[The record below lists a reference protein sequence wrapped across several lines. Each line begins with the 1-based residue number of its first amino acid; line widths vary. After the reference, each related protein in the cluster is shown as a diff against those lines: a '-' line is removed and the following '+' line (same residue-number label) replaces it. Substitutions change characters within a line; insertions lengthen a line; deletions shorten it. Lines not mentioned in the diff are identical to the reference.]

1 MRIVRTVSMLLL
13 LCALTISSKAQS
25 PTQNYVMSKEV
36 LDVGGTHAIT
46 TVTYY
51 DGLGN
56 PVETATNGLGGTGK
70 YAYTLQEHDALG
82 REKQSWLPGTQKDGC
97 SFVAPSELSSSLI
110 TFHKDR
116 NPYSVNSYDALDR
129 QVSTLGAGE
138 SWHTAKKSVEQRY
151 GSNEANSI
159 KRYQVS
165 GSGSLVEN
173 GYYAANSLSMLEVT
187 DEDGKTKQTFSD
199 LFGNKV
205 LERRDVDNDTYY
217 VYDNIGHLRYVLSP
231 SYQECSDLQ
240 KYGYE
245 YRYDKYGRCVWKR
258 LPGCEYQQMWYD
270 AADNLM
276 FSQDGEQR
284 KKGLY
289 LFYLYDKMKRKVLL
303 GTTTS
308 INASCISALATY
320 EEQVGGLCNSGYTPL
335 GNLGLG
341 NEQLLRA
348 RYYDSHSFLN
358 RQLVKNLTSKSLS
371 AKTVGLQDSFN
382 IGLQT
387 GVVTRNTE
395 GDLLASVFYHDLRG
409 LVVESMLIM
418 PEEVFLRQSTKYS
431 FTRNAVEVK
440 TELSKVDMVKTVT
453 QQYVYNP
460 NNDKVATATLQ
471 VDDVT
476 RAVASYSY
484 DGIGRLVS
492 VKRSDNAGMVNY
504 AYNIRNWL
512 KETKSDRFMQSL
524 YYETDGENPC
534 FNGNISRMQ
543 WQSGKDNVLRGYD
556 FAYDGLNRLE
566 ESTYAEGADMSRN
579 KNRYSENIL
588 SYSANGSIKRL
599 HRYGKKNNGTFGL
612 IDDLTYSYNGNQIKE
627 ISDKAGS
634 LLYDGSFDFKDGA
647 NADVEYFYDANSALV
662 KDLNKGI
669 SNIVYDVLGN
679 LKCITFSN
687 GFKTRYIYDAAGN
700 KLRTTHESAVTNTT
714 DYIGNFVFEDGK
726 LDKYLFDGG
735 YCSFDNNQNPTF
747 HYYEKDHLGSIRMV
761 VNEKGTIEQVNHYY
775 PFGGVYGD
783 LSYNA
788 EIQKSKYI
796 GKEFDHMYGL
806 DWYDHGARMY
816 DAAGLFWDRKDPLFS
831 KYYSLS
837 PYLYCGNNPVLYLDI
852 DGLDW
857 YQENGLYLY
866 SPDVHSGKDLKKG
879 QIYMGSSFTTGKGSN
894 LATYNNDGSVMF
906 ANETQAYNYIWQKAN
921 YKKREVGGFL
931 LQNNKVLVLPD
942 YKNDATTTK
951 LNAYEGYS
959 FQGRI
964 LSNKLGRYTVK
975 AQIHSHQNRFTS
987 AEPSYYVGN
996 TYGDAGLSKNHFSMP
1011 VFVMGHDNVLYLI
1024 RGVKSNHVVEV
1035 YPLNWGQKSLGKLL
1049 KGNIKLSKEIFKLK
1063 PIIK

>member
-1 MRIVRTVSMLLL
+1 MRIIRTVSMLLL

-36 LDVGGTHAIT
+36 LDVGGTRAIT

-647 NADVEYFYDANSALV
+647 NADVEYFYDANGALV

>member
-1 MRIVRTVSMLLL
+1 MKIERTLSIMLF
-13 LCALTISSKAQS
+13 LCALAISVKAQS
-25 PTQNYVMSKEV
+25 PTQNYVLSKDV
-36 LDVGGTHAIT
+36 LDVDGTHAIT

-51 DGLGN
+51 DGLGY

-70 YAYTLQEHDALG
+70 YAYTLLEHDALG

-97 SFVAPSELSSSLI
+97 SFVVPSELSSSLI

-138 SWHTAKKSVEQRY
+138 SWHTAKKSIEQRY

-240 KYGYE
+240 KFGYE

-284 KKGLY
+284 KKGLFV
-289 LFYLYDKMKRKVLL
+289 FYLYDKMKREVLM

-308 INASCISALATY
+308 MNASCTSALATY
-320 EEQVGGLCNSGYTPL
+320 GELSSGLCNSGYTPL
-335 GNLGLG
+335 GNLGLR
-341 NEQLLRA
+341 NEQLLSA
-348 RYYDSHSFLN
+348 KYYDSHSFLN
-358 RQLVKNLTSKSLS
+358 RQMVKKLTSRSLS
-371 AKTVGLQDSFN
+371 AKTSGLQESYN
-382 IGLQT
+382 IGSQT
-387 GVVTRNTE
+387 GIVTRNTD
-395 GDLLASVFYHDLRG
+395 GDLLASVSYHDLRG
-409 LVVESMLIM
+409 LVVESMQIM
-418 PEEVFLRQSTKYS
+418 PDEVVLRQSTKYS
-431 FTRNAVEVK
+431 FTRKPIEVK
-440 TELSKVDMVKTVT
+440 AELTKGDMTKNVT
-453 QQYVYNP
+453 QLYVYNP
-460 NNDKVATATLQ
+460 NNDKIETMTIQ
-471 VDDVT
+471 VGNVT
-476 RAVASYSY
+476 RTVASYSY
-484 DGIGRLVS
+484 DDIGRLVS
-492 VKRSDNAGMVNY
+492 VNRSGNAGSVHY

-512 KETKSDRFMQSL
+512 KETKSDRFKQNL
-524 YYETDGENPC
+524 YYESTKENPC

-556 FAYDGLNRLE
+556 FTYDGLNRLE
-566 ESTYAEGADMSRN
+566 ESTYGEGADMSQS
-579 KNRYSENIL
+579 KNHYSENVL
-588 SYSANGSIKRL
+588 SYSPNGSIERL
-599 HRYGKKNNGTFGL
+599 QRYGKKNNGTFGL
-612 IDDLTYSYNGNQIKE
+612 IDDLTYSYNGNQIKA

-634 LLYDGSFDFKDGA
+634 LLYNGSFDFKDGA
-647 NADVEYFYDANSALV
+647 NADVEYFYDANGALV

-669 SNIVYDVLGN
+669 SNIEYDVLGN

-687 GFKTRYIYDAAGN
+687 GFKTKYIYDAAGN
-700 KLRTTHESAVTNTT
+700 KLRTTHESVVTNTT
-714 DYIGNFVFEDGK
+714 DYIGSFIFEDGK

-735 YCSFDNNQNPTF
+735 YCSFYNSQNPTF
-747 HYYEKDHLGSIRMV
+747 HYYEKDHLGSVRMV
-761 VNEKGTIEQVNHYY
+761 VNENGTIEQVNHYY

-788 EIQKSKYI
+788 ELQRNKYV
-796 GKEFDHMYGL
+796 GKEFDHIHGL
-806 DWYDHGARMY
+806 DLYDHGARMY
-816 DAAGLFWDRKDPLFS
+816 DAARLVWDRTEPLFS
-831 KYYSLS
+831 KYYSFG
-837 PYLYCGNNPVLYLDI
+837 PYLYCGNNPVLCLDI
-852 DGLDW
+852 NGLDW
-857 YQENGLYLY
+857 YQENGFYLY
-866 SPDVHSGKDLKKG
+866 SPDVHSSKNLKKG
-879 QIYMGSSFTTGKGSN
+879 QTYMGSSFTTGKGSN

-921 YKKREVGGFL
+921 YTKREVGGFL
-931 LQNNKVLVLPD
+931 LQNDKVFVLPD
-942 YKNDATTTK
+942 YKNDASTTK

-959 FQGRI
+959 FHGRI
-964 LSNKLGRYTVK
+964 LSNKFGRYTVK
-975 AQIHSHQNRFTS
+975 AQVHSHQDKS
-987 AEPSYYVGN
+987 LPYEPSFSGGSTN
-996 TYGDAGLSKNHFSMP
+996 YGDAGLSMNHLKMP
-1011 VFVMGHDNVLYLI
+1011 VFVMGHNKILYVI
-1024 RGVKSNHVVEV
+1024 RG
-1035 YPLNWGQKSLGKLL
+1035 LNSPMQPKISWSDWGKNSLMSLL
-1049 KGNIKLSKEIFKLK
+1049 KGKIKLSKAIYQLRPLE
-1063 PIIK
+1063 

>member
-1 MRIVRTVSMLLL
+1 MLLL

-36 LDVGGTHAIT
+36 LDVDGTHAIT

-82 REKQSWLPGTQKDGC
+82 REKQSWLPGTAQSGC
-97 SFVAPSELSSSLI
+97 SFVSPSELSSSLI
-110 TFHKDR
+110 AFHNDQ
-116 NPYSVNSYDALDR
+116 NPYSLNRYDVLDR
-129 QVSTLGAGE
+129 QISTLGAGE
-138 SWHTAKKSVEQRY
+138 SWYKAKKSVNQRY
-151 GSNEANSI
+151 SSNESNSV

-165 GSGSLVEN
+165 GSGTLEEN
-173 GYYAANSLSMLEVT
+173 GYYAAKSLSMLEET

-199 LFGNKV
+199 LFGHKV
-205 LERRDVDNDTYY
+205 LERRDGNNDTYY
-217 VYDNIGHLRYVLSP
+217 IYDNIGRLRYVLSP
-231 SYQECSDLQ
+231 SYQEYSDLQ
-240 KYGYE
+240 KFGYE

-284 KKGLY
+284 KKGLFV
-289 LFYLYDKMKRKVLL
+289 FYLYDKMKREVLM

-308 INASCISALATY
+308 MNASCTSALATY
-320 EEQVGGLCNSGYTPL
+320 GELSSGLCNSGYTPL
-335 GNLGLG
+335 GNLGLR
-341 NEQLLRA
+341 NEQLLSA
-348 RYYDSHSFLN
+348 KYYDSYSFLN
-358 RQLVKNLTSKSLS
+358 RQMVKKLTSKSLS
-371 AKTVGLQDSFN
+371 AKTSGLQESYN
-382 IGLQT
+382 IGSQT
-387 GVVTRNTE
+387 GIVTRNTD
-395 GDLLASVFYHDLRG
+395 GDLLASVSYHDLRG
-409 LVVESMLIM
+409 LVVESMQIK
-418 PEEVFLRQSTKYS
+418 PDEVFLRQSIKYS
-431 FTRNAVEVK
+431 FTRKPIEVK
-440 TELSKVDMVKTVT
+440 AELTKGDMTKNVT
-453 QQYVYNP
+453 QLYVYNP
-460 NNDKVATATLQ
+460 NNDKIETMTIQ
-471 VDDVT
+471 VGNVT
-476 RAVASYSY
+476 RTVASYSY
-484 DGIGRLVS
+484 DDIGRLVS
-492 VKRSDNAGMVNY
+492 VNRSGNAGSVHY

-512 KETKSDRFMQSL
+512 KETKSDRFKQNL
-524 YYETDGENPC
+524 YYESTKENPC

-543 WQSGKDNVLRGYD
+543 WQSSKDNVLRGYD
-556 FAYDGLNRLE
+556 FIYDGLNRLE
-566 ESTYAEGADMSRN
+566 ESAYGEGADLSQS
-579 KNRYSENIL
+579 KSHYSEHVL
-588 SYSANGSIKRL
+588 SYSPNGSIERL
-599 HRYGKKNNGTFGL
+599 QRYGKKNNGTFGL
-612 IDDLTYSYNGNQIKE
+612 IDDLTYAYNGNQIKS

-647 NADVEYFYDANSALV
+647 DADVEYFYDANGALV

-669 SNIVYDVLGN
+669 SNIEYDVLGN
-679 LKCITFSN
+679 LKCITFNN
-687 GFKTRYIYDAAGN
+687 GFKTKYVYDAAGN
-700 KLRTTHESAVTNTT
+700 KLRTTHESVVTNTT
-714 DYIGNFVFEDGK
+714 DYIGNFIFENGK

-735 YCSFDNNQNPTF
+735 YCSFDNSQNPTF
-747 HYYEKDHLGSIRMV
+747 HYYEKDHLGSVRMV

-866 SPDVHSGKDLKKG
+866 SPDVHSGKNLKKG

>member
-1 MRIVRTVSMLLL
+1 MT
-13 LCALTISSKAQS
+13 
-25 PTQNYVMSKEV
+25 
-36 LDVGGTHAIT
+36 
-46 TVTYY
+46 
-51 DGLGN
+51 
-56 PVETATNGLGGTGK
+56 
-70 YAYTLQEHDALG
+70 
-82 REKQSWLPGTQKDGC
+82 
-97 SFVAPSELSSSLI
+97 
-110 TFHKDR
+110 
-116 NPYSVNSYDALDR
+116 
-129 QVSTLGAGE
+129 
-138 SWHTAKKSVEQRY
+138 
-151 GSNEANSI
+151 
-159 KRYQVS
+159 
-165 GSGSLVEN
+165 
-173 GYYAANSLSMLEVT
+173 
-187 DEDGKTKQTFSD
+187 
-199 LFGNKV
+199 
-205 LERRDVDNDTYY
+205 
-217 VYDNIGHLRYVLSP
+217 
-231 SYQECSDLQ
+231 
-240 KYGYE
+240 
-245 YRYDKYGRCVWKR
+245 
-258 LPGCEYQQMWYD
+258 
-270 AADNLM
+270 
-276 FSQDGEQR
+276 
-284 KKGLY
+284 
-289 LFYLYDKMKRKVLL
+289 
-303 GTTTS
+303 
-308 INASCISALATY
+308 
-320 EEQVGGLCNSGYTPL
+320 
-335 GNLGLG
+335 
-341 NEQLLRA
+341 
-348 RYYDSHSFLN
+348 
-358 RQLVKNLTSKSLS
+358 LS
-371 AKTVGLQDSFN
+371 AGN
-382 IGLQT
+382 
-387 GVVTRNTE
+387 VTR
-395 GDLLASVFYHDLRG
+395 
-409 LVVESMLIM
+409 M
-418 PEEVFLRQSTKYS
+418 
-431 FTRNAVEVK
+431 
-440 TELSKVDMVKTVT
+440 
-453 QQYVYNP
+453 
-460 NNDKVATATLQ
+460 
-471 VDDVT
+471 
-476 RAVASYSY
+476 VASYSY
-484 DGIGRLVS
+484 DDIGRLIS
-492 VKRSDNAGMVNY
+492 VKRSGNAGIVKY
-504 AYNIRNWL
+504 DYNIRNWL
-512 KETKSDRFMQSL
+512 KETKSDRFKQNL
-524 YYETDGENPC
+524 YYESTKENPS

-543 WQSGKDNVLRGYD
+543 WQSSKDNVLRGYD
-556 FAYDGLNRLE
+556 FIYDGLNRLE
-566 ESTYAEGADMSRN
+566 ESAYGEGADLSQS
-579 KNRYSENIL
+579 KSHYSEHVL
-588 SYSANGSIKRL
+588 SYSPNGSIERL
-599 HRYGKKNNGTFGL
+599 QRYGKKNNGTFGL
-612 IDDLTYSYNGNQIKE
+612 IDDLTYAYNGNQIKS

-647 NADVEYFYDANSALV
+647 DADVEYFYDANGALV

-669 SNIVYDVLGN
+669 CNIEYDVLGN
-679 LKCITFSN
+679 LKCITFNN
-687 GFKTRYIYDAAGN
+687 GFKTKYVYDAAGN

-714 DYIGNFVFEDGK
+714 DYIGNFIFEDGK
-726 LDKYLFDGG
+726 LSKFLFDGG
-735 YCSFDNNQNPTF
+735 YCSFDNSQNPTF
-747 HYYEKDHLGSIRMV
+747 HYYEKDHLGSVRMV
-761 VNEKGTIEQVNHYY
+761 VNENGTIEQVNHYY

-816 DAAGLFWDRKDPLFS
+816 DAAGLFWDRKNPLFS

-975 AQIHSHQNRFTS
+975 AQIHSHQNRFTF

>member
-1 MRIVRTVSMLLL
+1 MLLL

-51 DGLGN
+51 DGLGY

-647 NADVEYFYDANSALV
+647 NADVEYFYDANGALV

>member
-1 MRIVRTVSMLLL
+1 MKIERTLSIMLF
-13 LCALTISSKAQS
+13 LCALAISVKAQS
-25 PTQNYVMSKEV
+25 PTQNYVLSKDV
-36 LDVGGTHAIT
+36 LDVDGTHAIT

-51 DGLGN
+51 DGLSY

-70 YAYTLQEHDALG
+70 YAYTLLEHDALG

-138 SWHTAKKSVEQRY
+138 SWHTAKKSIEQRY

-240 KYGYE
+240 KFGYE

-284 KKGLY
+284 KKGLFV
-289 LFYLYDKMKRKVLL
+289 FYLYDKMKREVLM

-308 INASCISALATY
+308 MNASCTSALATY
-320 EEQVGGLCNSGYTPL
+320 GEQFSGLCNSGYTPL

-341 NEQLLRA
+341 NEQLLSA
-348 RYYDSHSFLN
+348 KYYDCHSFLN
-358 RQLVKNLTSKSLS
+358 RQMVKNLTSKSLS
-371 AKTVGLQDSFN
+371 AKTSGLQESYN

-387 GVVTRNTE
+387 GIVTRNTD
-395 GDLLASVFYHDLRG
+395 GDLLASVSYHDLRG
-409 LVVESMLIM
+409 LVVESMQIK
-418 PEEVFLRQSTKYS
+418 PDEVFLRQSIKYS
-431 FTRNAVEVK
+431 FTRKPIEVK
-440 TELSKVDMVKTVT
+440 AELTKGDMTKNVT
-453 QQYVYNP
+453 QLYVYNP
-460 NNDKVATATLQ
+460 NNDKIETMTIQ
-471 VDDVT
+471 VGNVT
-476 RAVASYSY
+476 RTVASYSY
-484 DGIGRLVS
+484 DDIGRLVS
-492 VKRSDNAGMVNY
+492 VNRSGNAGSVRY
-504 AYNIRNWL
+504 DYNIRNWL
-512 KETKSDRFMQSL
+512 KETKSDRFKQNL
-524 YYETDGENPC
+524 YYESTKENPS

-543 WQSGKDNVLRGYD
+543 WQSSKDNVLRGYD
-556 FAYDGLNRLE
+556 FTYDGLNRLE
-566 ESTYAEGADMSRN
+566 ESTYGEGAGMSQS
-579 KNRYSENIL
+579 KSHYSENVL
-588 SYSANGSIKRL
+588 SYSPNGSIERL
-599 HRYGKKNNGTFGL
+599 QRYGKKNNGTFGL
-612 IDDLTYSYNGNQIKE
+612 IDDLTYSYNGNQIMA

-647 NADVEYFYDANSALV
+647 NADDEYFYDANGALV

-669 SNIVYDVLGN
+669 SNIEYDVLGN

-687 GFKTRYIYDAAGN
+687 GFKTKYIYDAAGN
-700 KLRTTHESAVTNTT
+700 KLRTTHESAVTNTI
-714 DYIGNFVFEDGK
+714 DYISNFVFEDGK
-726 LDKYLFDGG
+726 LSKYLFDGG

-761 VNEKGTIEQVNHYY
+761 VNENGTIEQVNHYY

-788 EIQKSKYI
+788 ELQRNKYV
-796 GKEFDHMYGL
+796 GKEFDHIHGL
-806 DWYDHGARMY
+806 DLYDHGARMY
-816 DAAGLFWDRKDPLFS
+816 DAARIVWDRVDG
-831 KYYSLS
+831 LS
-837 PYLYCGNNPVLYLDI
+837 EKSYRLCPYLYGQNNPVRFVDKDGFVAIAYDENAKRNILNTLTKEERAFVNFEKNGMIDVSLINRYEGSSENFEALKALANSSINYKFMVADKDI
-852 DGLDW
+852 
-857 YQENGLYLY
+857 NGKAFFDKGFDNNNPQNYSYGVTNLPGAANDS
-866 SPDVHSGKDLKKG
+866 SPDNDVY
-879 QIYMGSSFTTGKGSN
+879 IFTASFLDAK
-894 LATYNNDGSVMF
+894 A
-906 ANETQAYNYIWQKAN
+906 QA
-921 YKKREVGGFL
+921 
-931 LQNNKVLVLPD
+931 
-942 YKNDATTTK
+942 KNTAH
-951 LNAYEGYS
+951 EGYGHAYFYELKQKNPS
-959 FQGRI
+959 I
-964 LSNKLGRYTVK
+964 
-975 AQIHSHQNRFTS
+975 
-987 AEPSYYVGN
+987 EPSHTFGVVGYVKEFDPYFN
-996 TYGDAGLSKNHFSMP
+996 QVVSYP
-1011 VFVMGHDNVLYLI
+1011 VFGKNNTELEEQINIVEQQAIDNYEKNN
-1024 RGVKSNHVVEV
+1024 R
-1035 YPLNWGQKSLGKLL
+1035 
-1049 KGNIKLSKEIFKLK
+1049 
-1063 PIIK
+1063 

>member
-1 MRIVRTVSMLLL
+1 MLLL

-217 VYDNIGHLRYVLSP
+217 VYDNIGHLRYMLSP

-647 NADVEYFYDANSALV
+647 NADVEYFYDANGALV

-796 GKEFDHMYGL
+796 GKESDHMYGL

>member
-395 GDLLASVFYHDLRG
+395 GDLLASVSYHDLRG
-409 LVVESMLIM
+409 LVVESMQIK
-418 PEEVFLRQSTKYS
+418 PDEVFLRQSIKYS
-431 FTRNAVEVK
+431 FTRKPIEVK
-440 TELSKVDMVKTVT
+440 AELTKGDMTKNVT
-453 QQYVYNP
+453 QLYVYNP
-460 NNDKVATATLQ
+460 NNDKIETMTLK
-471 VDDVT
+471 VGNVT
-476 RAVASYSY
+476 RTVSSYSY
-484 DGIGRLVS
+484 DDIGRLVS
-492 VKRSDNAGMVNY
+492 VKRSGNAGIVNY

-512 KETKSDRFMQSL
+512 KETKSDRFSQNL
-524 YYETDGENPC
+524 WYETTGAYPC

-543 WQSGKDNVLRGYD
+543 WLSSMDHVLRGYD
-556 FAYDGLNRLE
+556 FVYDDLNRLE
-566 ESTYAEGADMSRN
+566 ESTYAEGEDMNQN
-579 KNRYSENIL
+579 KNRYSENVL
-588 SYSANGSIKRL
+588 SYSTNGSIERL
-599 HRYGKKNNGTFGL
+599 QRYGKKNNGTFGL
-612 IDDLTYSYNGNQIKE
+612 IDDLTYSYNGNQIMA

-647 NADVEYFYDANSALV
+647 NADVEYFYDANGALV

-669 SNIVYDVLGN
+669 SNIEYDILGN

-687 GFKTRYIYDAAGN
+687 GFKTKYIYDAAGY

-714 DYIGNFVFEDGK
+714 DYIGNFIFEDGK

-747 HYYEKDHLGSIRMV
+747 HYYEKDHLASVRMV
-761 VNEKGTIEQVNHYY
+761 VNENGTIEQVSHYY

-783 LSYNA
+783 LSCNS
-788 EIQKSKYI
+788 ELQRNKYV

-816 DAAGLFWDRKDPLFS
+816 DAARVVWDRIDNSGEKNSDI
-831 KYYSLS
+831 S
-837 PYLYCGNNPVLYLDI
+837 PYLYCHDNAINKFDPDGNDDYFSNSGQFLFSKGDSPNIYVANGNNGFVNFNTLDLRRKNNLNTGVRIVGYYARKAGVKYNVNGGRGYVGISTLHRTDNQKDVLAQTKGESIYLKMS
-852 DGLDW
+852 
-857 YQENGLYLY
+857 NGKLNKEMYNIYNLINTIGHEELHKESDVTLNYL
-866 SPDVHSGKDLKKG
+866 VHSQIVLK
-879 QIYMGSSFTTGKGSN
+879 QLADANFSKGSEKYQTGTIGN
-894 LATYNNDGSVMF
+894 MIVLMNE
-906 ANETQAYNYIWQKAN
+906 ANKKEQSANALIQIMVKAN
-921 YKKREVGGFL
+921 SIIKPLGL
-931 LQNNKVLVLPD
+931 
-942 YKNDATTTK
+942 
-951 LNAYEGYS
+951 
-959 FQGRI
+959 GRI
-964 LSNKLGRYTVK
+964 VRRN
-975 AQIHSHQNRFTS
+975 
-987 AEPSYYVGN
+987 
-996 TYGDAGLSKNHFSMP
+996 NHFE
-1011 VFVMGHDNVLYLI
+1011 Y
-1024 RGVKSNHVVEV
+1024 V
-1035 YPLNWGQKSLGKLL
+1035 YGTK
-1049 KGNIKLSKEIFKLK
+1049 
-1063 PIIK
+1063 